1 MSETVHIAGI
11 GGVGMSAL
19 AQALLDQGVAVTGS
33 DRLLDAG
40 DETGTL
46 ACLRAQGAR
55 LYPQDGS
62 GVTPRTARLVVSS
75 AIEADNPEV
84 VRAKERGLPVV
95 HRAAELARLTEGRR
109 LVAVTGTCG
118 KSTVTAMLGCLLEG
132 AGFDPLVVNG
142 AAVAGWD
149 AGGTRIGSV
158 RRPSFSHVMTCE
170 KRETAL
176 PDGETGALPHLRR
189 CERGSAGG
197 FSHLRRCESDAA
209 GALPHFRKCGNDGWA
224 VVEADES
231 DKSLMVFKP
240 EHAVITNASADHFG
254 LGETQDLFAAF
265 RARVPG
271 VVIDGR
277 DGPDGPENLRLEGWD
292 GFFTF
297 EGVAYRVPM
306 PGAHNVWNAWH
317 AVRLAR
323 ALGAPPERLAA
334 ALAAFGGVERRL
346 QRVGWC
352 GGAAVVD
359 DYAHNPEKLAA
370 AWTALAA
377 AFPAGVCALWRPHGY
392 APLRKMLDGLAE
404 AFARVCRPQDT
415 LLLPPVYDAGG
426 TADRSV
432 GSDVLASLLREKGV
446 NVLTVQTLEEAEER
460 MRERAVPGGALATFG
475 ARDPGLPRLAR
486 RLAL

>member
-19 AQALLDQGVAVTGS
+19 AQALLDGGVTVTGS
-33 DRLLDAG
+33 DRLLDSG

-46 ACLRAQGAR
+46 ACLRRQGVR
-55 LYPQDGS
+55 LYPQDGT
-62 GVTPRTARLVVSS
+62 GVADGVARLVVSS
-75 AIEADNPEV
+75 AIESDNPEV
-84 VRAKERGLPVV
+84 LRAQAAGIPVV
-95 HRAAELARLTEGRR
+95 HRAAELARLMAGRR

-118 KSTVTAMLGCLLEG
+118 KSTVTGMLGCLLEG

-142 AAVAGWD
+142 AAVAGWGAD
-149 AGGTRIGSV
+149 GARVGSV
-158 RRPSFSHVMTCE
+158 R
-170 KRETAL
+170 A
-176 PDGETGALPHLRR
+176 GQGA
-189 CERGSAGG
+189 
-197 FSHLRRCESDAA
+197 
-209 GALPHFRKCGNDGWA
+209 WA
-224 VVEADES
+224 VIEADES

-254 LGETQDLFAAF
+254 IGETQSLFEAF

-277 DGPDGPENLRLEGWD
+277 DEPDGPEGMRLDGWD

-297 EGVAYRVPM
+297 EGVEYRVPM
-306 PGAHNVWNAWH
+306 PGRHNVWNAWH
-317 AVRLAR
+317 AVRMAR
-323 ALGAPPERLAA
+323 ALGASAERLVA

-346 QRVGWC
+346 QRVGTC

-370 AWTALAA
+370 AWTTLAT
-377 AFPAGVCALWRPHGY
+377 AFPAGVCAVWRPHGY
-392 APLRKMLDGLAE
+392 APLRKTMDGLVE

-415 LLLPPVYDAGG
+415 LLLLPVYDAGG
-426 TADRSV
+426 TADRSI
-432 GSDVLASLLREKGV
+432 GSDVLASLLLEKGV
-446 NVLTVQTLEEAEER
+446 KVAAIHTLADAEDA
-460 MRERAVPGGALATFG
+460 MRERAITGGVLVTFG

-486 RLAL
+486 QLVSSYSA